1 MDIDMC
7 KMKLY
12 KSVLVVSFLVCAYP
26 LHAITPDGFCEASDT
41 AATPGVLKADGG
53 YYCLVE
59 PDVVIFKIH
68 EIGVCTSAATPADR
82 SSCTAVFTSAAG
94 TSANLTGG
102 SSIPLDAGISLSE
115 GTYSHGYILVD
126 NTYSMRFSH
135 TFSTDRTNSTGMQD
149 KPGGGQ
155 QGIRGTSGPTCF
167 TNANAVGAR
176 TSVSCGANASAA
188 GLSTNTEYF
197 LGNTAPFSSDTK
209 TFSVGG
215 QPGALTSV
223 WVLNSDQ
230 TQAGI
235 DYLLDNGGQPNG
247 WISGSTDRKYIFA
260 VQSLASPMII
270 SPDTVSINVTF
281 NVTNSTAFDFLDPN
295 DSGCPGCVSAVN
307 FEGMKFNF
315 SSQ

>member
-1 MDIDMC
+1 MC

-12 KSVLVVSFLVCAYP
+12 KSMLVVSFLVCAYP

-53 YYCLVE
+53 RYCLVE

-115 GTYSHGYILVD
+115 GTYSHGYILID

-135 TFSTDRTNSTGMQD
+135 TFSTDRTSSTG
-149 KPGGGQ
+149 

-167 TNANAVGAR
+167 TNANAVGDP

-188 GLSTNTEYF
+188 GLSTTTEYF
-197 LGNTAPFSSDTK
+197 VGLTAPFSSHTD

-235 DYLLDNGGQPNG
+235 DYLLDAGGQEPDG
-247 WISGSTDRKYIFA
+247 WIGGSTDRKYIFA

-281 NVTNSTAFDFLDPN
+281 NVTNSTAFDFLAPT
-295 DSGCPGCVSAVN
+295 DSGCPGCVSEVN